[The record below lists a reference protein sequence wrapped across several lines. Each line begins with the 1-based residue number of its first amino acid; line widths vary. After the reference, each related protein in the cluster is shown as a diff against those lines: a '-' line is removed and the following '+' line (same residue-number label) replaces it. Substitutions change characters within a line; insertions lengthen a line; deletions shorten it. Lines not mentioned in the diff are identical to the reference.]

1 MFVVMGAS
9 GNTGRATCEALLS
22 AGERVRVVG
31 RNPERLAGFARA
43 GADLAIADWLDPGV
57 LTEALEGAVALYC
70 MVAVDP
76 TVPDYDAHYDAASEA
91 IATAVSAADVS
102 HVVNLSGIGSHLPAA
117 VTRTMGAIDA
127 ARRHEERLNTL
138 TGVNIVH
145 LRPGFFMENYLR
157 DIPALKATD
166 RLRGA
171 LDADRPVAMISTSD
185 IGARAAKLMRRRD
198 FKATSQPSTCSAR
211 RMLPRVN
218 AARVLGEAI
227 GSPELEYVQI
237 PITELTADLQS
248 VGVGE
253 SSANAIAGIYR
264 GYNSR
269 RLAPARPRDE
279 TSMTPTDIDEF
290 AKIFAEAFRA
300 EA

>member
-57 LTEALEGAVALYC
+57 LTEALEGAAALYC

-91 IATAVSAADVS
+91 IAAAVSAADVS

-185 IGARAAKLMRRRD
+185 IGARAAELMRRRD
-198 FKATSQPSTCSAR
+198 FEPGTALDLLGPADVA
-211 RMLPRVN
+211 PRH